1 MFDIFSKKSTITL
14 DCFTFIPDLPDL
26 FPIARASQ
34 NLPSW
39 WKSLDPTV
47 QHQGINKGTMKT
59 CPGVTDYFKSG
70 FIIPMWKDMIFEM
83 NSGVLR
89 AYPDDDAAPHHPAQ
103 WGKGLENYSHM
114 KLITPWRIKEKT
126 GVNFIFT
133 NTFWHNHTP
142 TYTVPNGVVNY
153 KYQTTASVNMVVNK
167 NVFPNKFEIKAGDPL
182 AHVIPMSDKQLK
194 IKLHLVTVEEYAKLD
209 FYQFTFAGNYY
220 KRKKILQDKGK

>member
-1 MFDIFSKKSTITL
+1 
-14 DCFTFIPDLPDL
+14 
-26 FPIARASQ
+26 
-34 NLPSW
+34 
-39 WKSLDPTV
+39 
-47 QHQGINKGTMKT
+47 
-59 CPGVTDYFKSG
+59 
-70 FIIPMWKDMIFEM
+70 
-83 NSGVLR
+83 
-89 AYPDDDAAPHHPAQ
+89 
-103 WGKGLENYSHM
+103 M

-126 GVNFIFT
+126 GVNFMFT
-133 NTFWHNHTP
+133 NTFWHNNTS

-167 NVFPNKFEIKAGDPL
+167 NVFPNKFEIKAGEPL